1 MAQKNTKSTAKSKG
15 GSAKGGAKRT
25 SAAKKTSTAKQAAK
39 KTSDSGRTKKQTK
52 SAVKKADNKE
62 IEIIDKAERKGSN
75 LDNGFKM
82 SQEITVLLLFA
93 FSVILMMGNFGLT
106 GSLGSA
112 VNSVLFGI
120 FGSASFIF
128 PIAFFFVCAFIIVND
143 HNRASLVRAG
153 AISLLYIDLS
163 MFFQLAWNNDF
174 ETRKAAYAGDPY
186 YKYAVEYKHGGG
198 FLGGHLLGLLLDLT
212 GHIGAIIILITI
224 ALICIVV
231 LTGRS
236 IVRLVAEGSK
246 AAAVSVKDTAYD
258 AYEEIE
264 ERRVRRHQ
272 GRRGRVIYG
281 REKIDSHYMENT
293 RIVDDRDER
302 SDEMRELSAP
312 APGDD
317 IDINDLTEN
326 LENSVFSSKEEEGD
340 ILPVVKPVY
349 ELKPESCEPEYE
361 KEDLS
366 YNAERYQEEP
376 LYEDEPVIKEERAS
390 FGDTPVYEEEPFY
403 KEEPYYEEEPAYE
416 PLTPE
421 EPVRV
426 QETMK
431 RSIASSAI
439 PEGVRINNDEVTDY
453 ILPKPSMLERGKG
466 QGGSNKKEQE
476 EVAEALMSAL
486 ASFGV
491 NVKVT
496 GVSCG
501 PTVTRYEL
509 LPERGVKVAK
519 ILGLTDDIKLALAAE
534 SIRIEAPIPG
544 KSAVG
549 IEVPNKNI
557 MPVMLRDLFES
568 DEFKNSSSKISFAVG
583 KDIGGKTV
591 VFDIAKMPHVLIA
604 GATGAGKS
612 VCINTIIMSIL
623 FKARPDEVKLIMIDP
638 KVVEL
643 SIYNGIPHLLTP
655 VVTDPQKAAGALQWG
670 VAEMDKRY
678 NSFAEHAVRDLKG
691 YNAKAVKEGLPPMP
705 QLVIIVDELA
715 DLMMTA
721 KNDVENAIVRLA
733 QKARAAG
740 IHLIIATQ
748 RPSVDVITG
757 LIKANMPSRVAFTVT
772 SGTDSRTILDMVGA
786 EKLLGKGDML
796 FYPVGYPKPARV
808 QGAFVSDEDVEKV
821 AEFIRSQ
828 KKEDDDQNE
837 ITAQIEQNAANSSN
851 GSSSAGALST
861 GGDSDADELY
871 DQIEEFV
878 LELDKPTV
886 SIGLIQR
893 KFRLGF
899 NRAARI
905 MDELH
910 DNGIVGEEAGT
921 KGRPIIRD

>member
-1 MAQKNTKSTAKSKG
+1 MTQNNTKSTAKSKG

-62 IEIIDKAERKGSN
+62 IEIIDKTERKGSN

-349 ELKPESCEPEYE
+349 ELKPESYEPEYE

-366 YNAERYQEEP
+366 YNAKSYQEEP
-376 LYEDEPVIKEERAS
+376 LYEEEPVIKEEPASFGGTTVYEEERTS

-416 PLTPE
+416 E
-421 EPVRV
+421 EPVYEEEPAYEEEPYYPERM
-426 QETMK
+426 QDMKKEQAATDETEGSSDRIK
-431 RSIASSAI
+431 RSVASSAI
-439 PEGVRINNDEVTDY
+439 PEGVRISNDNVQDY
-453 ILPKPSMLERGKG
+453 VLPKPSMLERGKG
-466 QGGSNKKEQE
+466 QGGANKRSRKRWQ
-476 EVAEALMSAL
+476 
-486 ASFGV
+486 
-491 NVKVT
+491 
-496 GVSCG
+496 
-501 PTVTRYEL
+501 RL
-509 LPERGVKVAK
+509 L
-519 ILGLTDDIKLALAAE
+519 
-534 SIRIEAPIPG
+534 
-544 KSAVG
+544 
-549 IEVPNKNI
+549 
-557 MPVMLRDLFES
+557 
-568 DEFKNSSSKISFAVG
+568 
-583 KDIGGKTV
+583 
-591 VFDIAKMPHVLIA
+591 
-604 GATGAGKS
+604 
-612 VCINTIIMSIL
+612 
-623 FKARPDEVKLIMIDP
+623 
-638 KVVEL
+638 
-643 SIYNGIPHLLTP
+643 
-655 VVTDPQKAAGALQWG
+655 
-670 VAEMDKRY
+670 
-678 NSFAEHAVRDLKG
+678 
-691 YNAKAVKEGLPPMP
+691 
-705 QLVIIVDELA
+705 
-715 DLMMTA
+715 
-721 KNDVENAIVRLA
+721 
-733 QKARAAG
+733 
-740 IHLIIATQ
+740 
-748 RPSVDVITG
+748 
-757 LIKANMPSRVAFTVT
+757 
-772 SGTDSRTILDMVGA
+772 
-786 EKLLGKGDML
+786 
-796 FYPVGYPKPARV
+796 
-808 QGAFVSDEDVEKV
+808 
-821 AEFIRSQ
+821 
-828 KKEDDDQNE
+828 
-837 ITAQIEQNAANSSN
+837 
-851 GSSSAGALST
+851 
-861 GGDSDADELY
+861 
-871 DQIEEFV
+871 
-878 LELDKPTV
+878 
-886 SIGLIQR
+886 
-893 KFRLGF
+893 
-899 NRAARI
+899 
-905 MDELH
+905 
-910 DNGIVGEEAGT
+910 
-921 KGRPIIRD
+921 